1 MNDNQIS
8 VHWSDLPKDE
18 LTRFCQDV
26 DAGTQGNFLIAP
38 VKKLTRRKRGE
49 HSTKAKCENPAWYR
63 PEHYKKLSGQLGH
76 AYNRLVKKTKKPG
89 RSACACMFLV
99 TLSMSPAAVRRDV
112 NMASVRNVSA
122 CSMRSGQCSSASV
135 MPASIPSACVSPVL
149 QKNSVQRT
157 QKAMSFLKRR

>member
-49 HSTKAKCENPAWYR
+49 HSTKAKWGR
-63 PEHYKKLSGQLGH
+63 LRKRKIKH
-76 AYNRLVKKTKKPG
+76 AKPV
-89 RSACACMFLV
+89 AEAV
-99 TLSMSPAAVRRDV
+99 AA
-112 NMASVRNVSA
+112 
-122 CSMRSGQCSSASV
+122 
-135 MPASIPSACVSPVL
+135 
-149 QKNSVQRT
+149 
-157 QKAMSFLKRR
+157 

>member
-1 MNDNQIS
+1 VNDNQIS

-99 TLSMSPAAVRRDV
+99 TLSMSPAAVRR
-112 NMASVRNVSA
+112 
-122 CSMRSGQCSSASV
+122 
-135 MPASIPSACVSPVL
+135 
-149 QKNSVQRT
+149 T
-157 QKAMSFLKRR
+157 

>member
-18 LTRFCQDV
+18 LTRFWQDV

-76 AYNRLVKKTKKPG
+76 AYNRLVKNRAGQPAH
-89 RSACACMFLV
+89 ACF
-99 TLSMSPAAVRRDV
+99 SSPSLCRR
-112 NMASVRNVSA
+112 
-122 CSMRSGQCSSASV
+122 
-135 MPASIPSACVSPVL
+135 PP
-149 QKNSVQRT
+149 
-157 QKAMSFLKRR
+157 